1 MNPQKIGGLSNATW
15 RPYEIATW
23 LVNIPW
29 NYVCLEKAHSFYLE
43 CLLNGNKKVVF
54 KDVLVITSDKI
65 METTHKSAILRKN
78 IIIVVLTGYRI
89 CITEDDKL
97 FHS

>member
-1 MNPQKIGGLSNATW
+1 MNLQKIGGLRNATW
-15 RPYEIATW
+15 RPCGIAAW

-29 NYVCLEKAHSFYLE
+29 NCVCLEKAHCFYLE
-43 CLLNGNKKVVF
+43 CLLNGNKKAVF

-65 METTHKSAILRKN
+65 METIHQSVILRKN

-89 CITEDDKL
+89 CITMGDKL

>member
-1 MNPQKIGGLSNATW
+1 MAIK
-15 RPYEIATW
+15 
-23 LVNIPW
+23 
-29 NYVCLEKAHSFYLE
+29 KA
-43 CLLNGNKKVVF
+43 VF

-65 METTHKSAILRKN
+65 METIHQSVILRKN

-89 CITEDDKL
+89 CITMGDKL